1 MMLRFIAVILMM
13 GIVAGLH
20 AQDDL
25 LKELEG
31 ETQVHNQFVLG
42 TFKGTRIVNGHSIET
57 KRRGEL
63 EFMINHRFGTL
74 NSGGYNLWGLDE
86 ANIRLGLEYGLN
98 DQFTLGIGRSSAD
111 KTYDGYL
118 KYKVLRQRMEG
129 FPFTLTLQGTA
140 TYQASYLKEFEEAS
154 AQDAMAFSTQALFAR
169 KFNHFSLQIAPTI
182 LHRNTVDQDIAV
194 NTLFALGLGL
204 RAKVTPSFAIHAEYY
219 PRLNEKDNSPFHNAV
234 GLGFDIETGGHV
246 FQLIF
251 TNSIGMTDR
260 IYLAETE
267 GSISN
272 GDIRF
277 GFNITR
283 TFQVVK
289 RQ

>member
-1 MMLRFIAVILMM
+1 MMTRFLTTILMM
-13 GIVAGLH
+13 VVAGLH

-31 ETQVHNQFVLG
+31 KAQSQDQFVLG
-42 TFKGTRIVNGHSIET
+42 TFKGTRVVNGHSIET

-86 ANIRLGLEYGLN
+86 ANIRLGLEYGIN
-98 DQFTLGIGRSSAD
+98 DWFTLGIGRSSAD
-111 KTYDGYL
+111 KTFDGYL
-118 KYKVLRQRMEG
+118 KYKALRQRIEG
-129 FPFTLTLQGTA
+129 FPFTVTLQGTA
-140 TYQASYLKEFEEAS
+140 AYQASYLKEFEEAS
-154 AQDAMAFSTQALFAR
+154 AQDAMAFSAQALFAR
-169 KFNHFSLQIAPTI
+169 KFNFFSLQIAPTI

-194 NTLFALGLGL
+194 NTLFALGLGA
-204 RAKVTPSFAIHAEYY
+204 RVKVTRSFAIHAEYY
-219 PRLNEKDNSPFHNAV
+219 PRLNEKGNNPFHNAV

-246 FQLIF
+246 FQLLF

-289 RQ
+289 SR